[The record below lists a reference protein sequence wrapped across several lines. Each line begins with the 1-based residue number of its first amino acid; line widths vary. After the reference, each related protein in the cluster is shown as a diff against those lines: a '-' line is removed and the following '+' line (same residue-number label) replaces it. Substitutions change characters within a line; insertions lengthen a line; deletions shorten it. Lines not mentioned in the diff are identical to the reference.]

1 MTEPKLLTEAEARN
15 LWAQPHARDHFIELL
30 RERGLIAEEPVDPL
44 LIEAREIVA
53 RVVGAGG
60 ASWFGGEF
68 RKGKCDD
75 HQSMQ
80 VALAALKRGREIERE
95 AASPLTRDDC
105 KSALIVAGYCAT
117 PNGVNRLHAAL
128 TKQVQQ

>member
-1 MTEPKLLTEAEARN
+1 MTEPKLLTER
-15 LWAQPHARDHFIELL
+15 ELLGLLELNTKEDILKEL
-30 RERGLIAEEPVDPL
+30 RERGLIAPEPVDPL

-105 KSALIVAGYCAT
+105 KSALIVAGYLAT
-117 PNGVNRLHAAL
+117 PNGINRLHAAL